1 MRTAENLNPSGGGG
15 VEQAVAAPWSLLAGE
30 AGNVL
35 WWAFLIAV
43 FSYGGRAA
51 WGTHL
56 GRL

>member
-15 VEQAVAAPWSLLAGE
+15 VEQAVAALAGE

-43 FSYGGRAA
+43 FFYGGRAA